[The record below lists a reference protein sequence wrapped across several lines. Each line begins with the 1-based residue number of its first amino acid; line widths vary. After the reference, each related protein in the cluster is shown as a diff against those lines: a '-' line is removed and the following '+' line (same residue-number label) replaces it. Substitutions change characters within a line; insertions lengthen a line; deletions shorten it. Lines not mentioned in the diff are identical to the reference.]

1 MADNRLDGAY
11 ITRPV
16 SIAYLTGFHS
26 EPAERLMALAIRHE
40 GATLIVPALEHEHAV
55 DTVADIGV
63 VSWSDGSD
71 PYALVHEALTG
82 VERVAV
88 EKDHLT
94 VRAFEALRLQHVVDV
109 SPEIR
114 AMRSTKSAAEL
125 ERLRRAAEITD
136 HAYEEVVR
144 KIRVGQSELHVAQLI
159 ATAISSAGATQAF
172 EASVQF
178 GSNSAIPHHK
188 PAERDLAN
196 GDLVLLDFGATYGGY
211 CADITRV
218 AVVGEPSSQQK
229 EIHRVVLESH
239 DAGIAA
245 VRTGATAGE
254 VDAAAR
260 AVVEEAHWGD
270 RFIHRVGHGLGLEVH
285 EDPSLD
291 PGSARR
297 LEAGMVC
304 TIEPGIYVPGWGG
317 VRIDDDVVVEHEGS
331 RLLTQSDRSLYV
343 IEP

>member
-1 MADNRLDGAY
+1 MADHRLDGAY

-26 EPAERLMALAIRHE
+26 EPAERLMALAIRHD

-63 VSWSDGSD
+63 VSWSDGDD
-71 PYALVHEALTG
+71 PFALVHEALTG
-82 VERVAV
+82 VERVAI
-88 EKDHLT
+88 EKDHLS
-94 VRAFEALRLQHVVDV
+94 VRSFEALQLPQAVDISQEV
-109 SPEIR
+109 R
-114 AMRSTKSAAEL
+114 AMRSTKTAAEL
-125 ERLRRAAEITD
+125 EKLRRAAEITD
-136 HAYEEVVR
+136 HVYSEVVR
-144 KIRVGQSELHVAQLI
+144 RIRVGQSELHVAQLI
-159 ATAISSAGATQAF
+159 AAAISSAGATHAF

-188 PAERDLAN
+188 PAERELAA
-196 GDLVLLDFGATYGGY
+196 GDLVLLDFGAVYGGY

-218 AVVGEPSSQQK
+218 AVVGEPSAEQK
-229 EIHRVVLESH
+229 EIHAVVLASH

-245 VRTGATAGE
+245 VRAGATAGE

-260 AVVEEAHWGD
+260 AVMEQSGWGD
-270 RFIHRVGHGLGLEVH
+270 KFIHRVGHGLGLEVH

-291 PGSARR
+291 PGSAAV
-297 LEAGMVC
+297 LEPGMVC
-304 TIEPGIYVPGWGG
+304 TIEPGIYVAGWGG
-317 VRIDDDVVVEHEGS
+317 VRIEDDVVVEHDGC
-331 RLLTQSDRSLYV
+331 RLLTQSDHSLHV

>member
-1 MADNRLDGAY
+1 MADHRLDGAY

-26 EPAERLMALAIRHE
+26 EPAERLMALAIRHD

-55 DTVADIGV
+55 DTVAEIGV
-63 VSWSDGSD
+63 VSWTDGDD

-94 VRAFEALRLQHVVDV
+94 VRAFEALDLRDV
-109 SPEIR
+109 HDISPEVR
-114 AMRSTKSAAEL
+114 AMRSTKTAAEL
-125 ERLRRAAEITD
+125 ERLLRAAEITD
-136 HAYEEVVR
+136 HVYEDVVR
-144 KIRVGQSELHVAQLI
+144 RIRVGQSELHVAQMI

-188 PAERDLAN
+188 PAERELAV
-196 GDLVLLDFGATYGGY
+196 GDLVLLDFGAVYRGY
-211 CADITRV
+211 NADITRV
-218 AVVGEPSSQQK
+218 AVAGEPSPQQK
-229 EIHRVVLESH
+229 EIHGVVLQSH
-239 DAGIAA
+239 DAGVAA
-245 VRTGATAGE
+245 VRAGVTAGE

-260 AVVEEAHWGD
+260 EVMEKAGWAD

-291 PGSARR
+291 PGSTAT
-297 LEAGMVC
+297 LEPGMVC
-304 TIEPGIYVPGWGG
+304 TIEPGIYVPGSGG
-317 VRIDDDVVVEHEGS
+317 VRIEDDVVVEHDGC

-343 IEP
+343 TES

>member
-1 MADNRLDGAY
+1 MADHRLDGAF
-11 ITRPV
+11 ITRPI

-26 EPAERLMALAIRHE
+26 EPMERLMALAIRHD

-63 VSWSDGSD
+63 VSWSDGDD
-71 PYALVHEALTG
+71 PYTLVHEALTG

-94 VRAFEALRLQHVVDV
+94 VRAFEALQLQHVVDI
-109 SPEIR
+109 SPEVR
-114 AMRSTKSAAEL
+114 TMRSKKTAAEL

-136 HAYEEVVR
+136 HVYEDVVR
-144 KIRVGQSELHVAQLI
+144 RIRVGQSELHVAQLI
-159 ATAISSAGATQAF
+159 ASAISAAGATQAF

-188 PAERDLAN
+188 PAERELAA
-196 GDLVLLDFGATYGGY
+196 GDLVLLDFGAVYGGY

-218 AVVGEPSSQQK
+218 AVVGEPSAQQK
-229 EIHRVVLESH
+229 EIHNVVLTSH
-239 DAGIAA
+239 DAGVAA
-245 VRTGATAGE
+245 VRDGATAGE
-254 VDAAAR
+254 VDGAAR
-260 AVVEEAHWGD
+260 RVMDGTQWGD
-270 RFIHRVGHGLGLEVH
+270 KFIHRVGHGLGLEAH

-291 PGSARR
+291 PGSSKQ
-297 LEAGMVC
+297 LVAGMVC

-317 VRIDDDVVVEHEGS
+317 VRVEDDVVVEHDGC
-331 RLLTQSDRSLYV
+331 RLLTTSDRSLHV